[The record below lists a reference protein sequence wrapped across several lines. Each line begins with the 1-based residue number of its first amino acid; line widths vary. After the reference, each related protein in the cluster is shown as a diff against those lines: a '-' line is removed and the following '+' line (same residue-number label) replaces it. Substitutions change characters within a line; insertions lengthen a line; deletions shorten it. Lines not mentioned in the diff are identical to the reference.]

1 MPHHV
6 IRRALAQLC
15 IAVANTALS
24 IAAVPPLTTQATNL
38 PLTVITRPRRGL
50 ADVLRAYVA
59 YF

>member
-6 IRRALAQLC
+6 IRCALAQLC
-15 IAVANTALS
+15 